1 MNKKTVLAISL
12 VGTVVGFLITGLT
25 MLKFWCGPNGYACWD
40 RLEFVGNLLLIFL
53 PAFVFSIITYFLRE
67 EVFRAWLRFAYWWI
81 PVSLVFIYLAGSSF
95 LPFLTKN
102 SSPSSSPASS
112 CSSPFSSS
120 PTNTSPLVVPNRPD
134 LLKLPV

>member
-81 PVSLVFIYLAGSSF
+81 PVSLVFIYLAGGWSGGGF
-95 LPFLTKN
+95 GI
-102 SSPSSSPASS
+102 PAVLDQEFVSLILS
-112 CSSPFSSS
+112 GLFVLIS
-120 PTNTSPLVVPNRPD
+120 
-134 LLKLPV
+134 LLLIAYKYFDSRRSE

>member
-81 PVSLVFIYLAGSSF
+81 PVSLVFIYLAGGWSGGGFGIPAVLDQEFVSLILSGLF
-95 LPFLTKN
+95 LLISLLLIAYKYF
-102 SSPSSSPASS
+102 ASRRS
-112 CSSPFSSS
+112 E
-120 PTNTSPLVVPNRPD
+120 
-134 LLKLPV
+134 

>member
-81 PVSLVFIYLAGSSF
+81 PVSLVFIYLAGGWSGGGF
-95 LPFLTKN
+95 GI
-102 SSPSSSPASS
+102 PAVLDQEFVSLILS
-112 CSSPFSSS
+112 GLFVLIS
-120 PTNTSPLVVPNRPD
+120 
-134 LLKLPV
+134 LLLIAYKYFASRRSE